1 MTRILIAEDDPSA
14 LRLLTKFLTAKGYE
28 TLTAADGREALHAFL
43 THEPDLVLLD
53 VQMPHMDGWSVL
65 REIRSMSSVPVI
77 MLTIRNSTDDKV
89 RGLTE
94 GADDYVTKPFDLK
107 EIDARI
113 QAVLRRARAQTG
125 GAVIAV
131 GPLVVDDEAK
141 EVRLNGRPVALSPKE
156 YELLRLLASR
166 PGRVF
171 STQEILRPCGPSG
184 CTKAPQRMSR
194 STSTSCAASWGT
206 TGTATAS
213 SRRCGVSG
221 TSSWP
226 IKSGLHMTGL
236 NKAGYKLVALL
247 PAASSPTSTLVRASE
262 R

>member
-1 MTRILIAEDDPSA
+1 
-14 LRLLTKFLTAKGYE
+14 
-28 TLTAADGREALHAFL
+28 
-43 THEPDLVLLD
+43 
-53 VQMPHMDGWSVL
+53 
-65 REIRSMSSVPVI
+65 VPVI

-171 STQEILRPCGPSG
+171 STQEILQAVWPERVHEGSAEDV
-184 CTKAPQRMSR
+184 KKYIYFLR
-194 STSTSCAASWGT
+194 SKLGDDRD
-206 TGTATAS
+206 GN
-213 SRRCGVSG
+213 
-221 TSSWP
+221 
-226 IKSGLHMTGL
+226 GLIQTVRGF
-236 NKAGYKLVALL
+236 GYKLVAD
-247 PAASSPTSTLVRASE
+247 
-262 R
+262 

>member
-1 MTRILIAEDDPSA
+1 LTRILIAEDDPSA

-28 TLTAADGREALHAFL
+28 TLTAADGREALHSFL

-113 QAVLRRARAQTG
+113 QAVLREHSWSYYSACVGTEVEVLVEGPSRYDPARRFGRTPENRVVNFVGDAPA
-125 GAVIAV
+125 GATVRV
-131 GPLVVDDEAK
+131 RVDDATP
-141 EVRLNGRPVALSPKE
+141 NALS
-156 YELLRLLASR
+156 
-166 PGRVF
+166 
-171 STQEILRPCGPSG
+171 
-184 CTKAPQRMSR
+184 
-194 STSTSCAASWGT
+194 
-206 TGTATAS
+206 
-213 SRRCGVSG
+213 GVQ
-221 TSSWP
+221 
-226 IKSGLHMTGL
+226 
-236 NKAGYKLVALL
+236 AGFV
-247 PAASSPTSTLVRASE
+247 PAAAGAAE
-262 R
+262 RSGARLPVVH

>member
-28 TLTAADGREALHAFL
+28 TLTAADGREAWHSFL

-113 QAVLRRARAQTG
+113 QAVLRRARAKTA
-125 GAVIAV
+125 GAVITV
-131 GPLVVDDEAK
+131 GPIMVDDDAK

-171 STQEILRPCGPSG
+171 STQEILQAVWPERVHEGSAEDV
-184 CTKAPQRMSR
+184 KKYIYFLR
-194 STSTSCAASWGT
+194 SKLEDDRDGN
-206 TGTATAS
+206 
-213 SRRCGVSG
+213 
-221 TSSWP
+221 
-226 IKSGLHMTGL
+226 GLIQTVRGF
-236 NKAGYKLVALL
+236 GYKLVAD
-247 PAASSPTSTLVRASE
+247 
-262 R
+262 